1 MAFNSSVAENPHT
14 DLRTLVRL
22 AHNGD
27 KPLTDEECDKIIAE
41 NNERARQLEEAR
53 LNRPILP
60 QTWTNE
66 YEIIRGKDIPY
77 GGTVGNPV
85 TEGIQKVVT
94 LVVFDNDDDYFLPVN
109 FYNKKELNK
118 LISELQQVSDHLD

>member
-1 MAFNSSVAENPHT
+1 MFLMALNSSVAENPHT

-22 AHNGD
+22 AHDGD
-27 KPLTDEECDKIIAE
+27 KPLTDAECDKIIAE

-66 YEIIRGKDIPY
+66 YEIIKKDIPY
-77 GGTVGNPV
+77 GGTFGNPV

-94 LVVFDNDDDYFLPVN
+94 LKVFGDEICMVN
-109 FYNKKELNK
+109 FYNKEELNK

>member
-1 MAFNSSVAENPHT
+1 MAHYFSLAENPHT

-22 AHNGD
+22 AHDGD
-27 KPLTDEECDKIIAE
+27 NPLTDAECDKIIAE

-60 QTWTNE
+60 QTWTDR
-66 YEIIRGKDIPY
+66 YDIIEKSIPY

-94 LVVFDNDDDYFLPVN
+94 LRIIDEVDYSVHVN
-109 FYNKKELNK
+109 FYNRKELNK
-118 LISELQQVSDHLD
+118 FISELLQVSDHLD